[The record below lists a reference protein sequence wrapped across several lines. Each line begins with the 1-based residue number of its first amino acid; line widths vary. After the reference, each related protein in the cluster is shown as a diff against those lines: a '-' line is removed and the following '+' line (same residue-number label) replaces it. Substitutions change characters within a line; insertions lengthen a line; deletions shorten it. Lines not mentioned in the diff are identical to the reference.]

1 MTATKQRRR
10 AAMAGALGGVAGG
23 VAMTVLMTQV
33 APRVIPNSMLPDP
46 PAPVKTVRWTERQLD
61 RPQALSGNR
70 EQTAA
75 MGAHL
80 AYSAVTG
87 AGYGLAR
94 SSIPAVRRFPTPAAG
109 ALFGLAVWAA
119 SFQGLLPA
127 LGVMKATTEHPP
139 KRWPAP
145 LIGHTVFGVVTAA
158 VAAKVHRGL
167 A

>member
-1 MTATKQRRR
+1 MRTTDQRRR
-10 AAMAGALGGVAGG
+10 AALAGALGGVAGG

-33 APRVIPNSMLPDP
+33 APRAVPKGVLPDP
-46 PAPVKTVRWTERQLD
+46 PAPVKTVRWAERQVD
-61 RPQALSGNR
+61 RPQALSGKS
-70 EQTAA
+70 EQAAA
-75 MGAHL
+75 MASHL

-94 SSIPAVRRFPTPAAG
+94 SSIPAVRQVPTPAAG
-109 ALFGLAVWAA
+109 ALFGLFVWAA

-127 LGVMKATTEHPP
+127 LGVKEATTQHPP

-145 LIGHTVFGVVTAA
+145 LMGHTLFGVVTAA
-158 VAAKVHRGL
+158 VAAKVDRGL

>member
-1 MTATKQRRR
+1 MRTTDQRRR
-10 AAMAGALGGVAGG
+10 AALAGALGGVAGG

-33 APRVIPNSMLPDP
+33 APRVVPKSMLPDP
-46 PAPVKTVRWTERQLD
+46 PAPVKTVRWAERQVD
-61 RPQALSGNR
+61 RPQALSGKS
-70 EQTAA
+70 EQAAA
-75 MGAHL
+75 MAAHL

-94 SSIPAVRRFPTPAAG
+94 SSIRAVRNVPTPAAG
-109 ALFGLAVWAA
+109 ALFGLLVWAA

-145 LIGHTVFGVVTAA
+145 LMGHTVFGVLTAA
-158 VAAKVHRGL
+158 IAAKVDRDL